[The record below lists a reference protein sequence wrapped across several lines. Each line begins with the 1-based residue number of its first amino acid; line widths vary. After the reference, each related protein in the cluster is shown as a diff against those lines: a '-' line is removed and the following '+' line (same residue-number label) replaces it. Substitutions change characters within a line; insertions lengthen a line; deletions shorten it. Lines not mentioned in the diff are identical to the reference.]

1 MDSGEGRVWN
11 IIEYGTDEENA
22 KEELIKSHSYINP
35 DEIIKVEPVKEDH
48 VRHCLIGVFSHAKRT
63 LLQRYRRD
71 RYRTYELDKTVMRAI
86 FVILF
91 LSWLFECDAGI
102 SFLL

>member
-1 MDSGEGRVWN
+1 MLQAGGPITITLSDRVQLSQCFAR
-11 IIEYGTDEENA
+11 E
-22 KEELIKSHSYINP
+22 
-35 DEIIKVEPVKEDH
+35 
-48 VRHCLIGVFSHAKRT
+48 FSHAKVT
-63 LLQRYRRD
+63 LLPESRRD

>member
-1 MDSGEGRVWN
+1 M
-11 IIEYGTDEENA
+11 
-22 KEELIKSHSYINP
+22 
-35 DEIIKVEPVKEDH
+35 
-48 VRHCLIGVFSHAKRT
+48 
-63 LLQRYRRD
+63 
-71 RYRTYELDKTVMRAI
+71 YELDKTVMRAI